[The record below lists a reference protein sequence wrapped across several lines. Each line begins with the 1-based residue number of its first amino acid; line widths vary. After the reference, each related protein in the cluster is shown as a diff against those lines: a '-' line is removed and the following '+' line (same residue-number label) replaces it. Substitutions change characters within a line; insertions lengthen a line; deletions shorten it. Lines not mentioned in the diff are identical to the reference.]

1 MNATWIFIVVFIVLL
16 LAKLPVPI
24 AVGVSCIVGLLNA
37 DISVQLLITSSVKTL
52 NSFTLLAVPFFIL
65 AGNIMTR
72 GSIAGKLLDICKAFL
87 GDRKEAI
94 GVATIVACAFFAAL
108 SGSSTATCA
117 ALGPLVIPMMQNEG
131 YKTRYAAAIV
141 AAGAMVGPI
150 IPPSIIMCV
159 YGVQTNTSI
168 SDLFTAG
175 IIPGLLLSGS
185 FVVAI
190 MITRKMDKNIDFEHV
205 NTAVSFSGK
214 LTMAQKLK
222 TLWVGKWALMM
233 PIIVLGGIYSGIV
246 TPSEAAVIACVYV
259 LFVSCF
265 IEREMN
271 FKDVLESFR
280 VTINTM
286 GGLMILLG
294 MATVFG
300 NVLTM
305 NRVPEMITEAIL
317 SMTSSPILIMLG
329 INLILLVAGCFMEAA
344 ACITIFTPMLLPLAI
359 ECGQTPLTFGILM
372 CVNLVIGTIT
382 PPFGLSL
389 YMTSSITKE
398 PVFGIAKKIIPF
410 IISSVIVLMLITYI
424 PQIITFLPTVLG
436 GN

>member
-1 MNATWIFIVVFIVLL
+1 MDGALFFIVVFIILL
-16 LAKLPVPI
+16 LVKLPVPI
-24 AVGVSCIVGLLNA
+24 AVGTACIVGLLNA
-37 DISVQLLITSSVKTL
+37 DISTQLMITSSLKTL

-65 AGNIMTR
+65 AGNFMTR
-72 GSIAGKLLDICKAFL
+72 GSIAAKLLAVAKAFL

-94 GVATIVACAFFAAL
+94 GIATIVACAFFAAL

-117 ALGPLVIPMMQNEG
+117 ALGPLVIPMMQSEG

-150 IPPSIIMCV
+150 IPPSVIMCV

-168 SDLFTAG
+168 SDLFIGG
-175 IIPGLLLSGS
+175 IIPGLLLSGG

-190 MITRKMDKNIDFEHV
+190 MITRKMDNNIDFNYV
-205 NTAVSFSGK
+205 NPQVTKRGK
-214 LTMAQKLK
+214 MTFMEKLLTI
-222 TLWVGKWALMM
+222 WDGKWALLM
-233 PIIVLGGIYSGIV
+233 PVIVLGGIYSGIV
-246 TPSEAAVIACVYV
+246 TPSEAAVVACVYV
-259 LFVSCF
+259 LIVSCI
-265 IEREMN
+265 IEREMGI
-271 FKDVLESFR
+271 KEVLDAFR

-294 MATVFG
+294 MATAFG

-305 NRVPEMITEAIL
+305 NHIPEMITEAVL
-317 SMTSSPILIMLG
+317 GMTSSPIIIMLA
-329 INLILLVAGCFMEAA
+329 INLILLLAGCFMEAG
-344 ACITIFTPMLLPLAI
+344 ACITIFTPMMLPLAQ
-359 ECGQTPLTFGILM
+359 ECGLSPLAFGIIM

-389 YMTSSITKE
+389 YMASSITKE

-410 IISSVIVLMLITYI
+410 IISAVIVLMLITYV

-436 GN
+436 

>member
-1 MNATWIFIVVFIVLL
+1 MDGALIFIVVFIVLL
-16 LAKLPVPI
+16 LAKIPVPI
-24 AVGVSCIVGLLNA
+24 AVGTSCIVGLLNA
-37 DISVQLLITSSVKTL
+37 DISAQLMITSSLKTL

-65 AGNIMTR
+65 AGNFMTR
-72 GSIAGKLLDICKAFL
+72 GSIAAKLLAVAKAFL

-94 GVATIVACAFFAAL
+94 GIATIVACAFFAAL

-117 ALGPLVIPMMQNEG
+117 ALGPLVIPMMQSEG

-150 IPPSIIMCV
+150 IPPSVIMCV

-168 SDLFTAG
+168 SDLFIGG
-175 IIPGLLLSGS
+175 IIPGLLLSAS

-190 MITRKMDKNIDFEHV
+190 MITRKMDKNIDFDYV
-205 NTAVSFSGK
+205 NPQIEKRGK
-214 LTMAQKLK
+214 MTLWQKLY
-222 TLWVGKWALMM
+222 TIWDGKWALLM
-233 PIIVLGGIYSGIV
+233 PVIVLGGIYSGIV
-246 TPSEAAVIACVYV
+246 TPSEAAVVACVYV
-259 LFVSCF
+259 LIVSCF
-265 IEREMN
+265 IEREMGI
-271 FKDVLESFR
+271 KEVLDAFR

-305 NRVPEMITEAIL
+305 NHIPELITETVL
-317 SMTSSPILIMLG
+317 GMTNSPIVIMLA
-329 INLILLVAGCFMEAA
+329 INLILLLAGCFMEAG
-344 ACITIFTPMLLPLAI
+344 ACITIFTPMMLPLAQ
-359 ECGQTPLTFGILM
+359 ECGITPLMFGIIM

-389 YMTSSITKE
+389 YMTSSITGE

-410 IISSVIVLMLITYI
+410 IISAVVVLMLITYI
-424 PQIITFLPTVLG
+424 PGIITFLPTLLG
-436 GN
+436 

>member
-1 MNATWIFIVVFIVLL
+1 MNATWIFIIVFVVLL

-37 DISVQLLITSSVKTL
+37 DISAQLLITSSVKTL

-72 GSIAGKLLDICKAFL
+72 GSIAAKLLYIAKAFL

-94 GVATIVACAFFAAL
+94 GIATIVACAFFAAL

-117 ALGPLVIPMMQNEG
+117 ALGPLVIPMMRSEG

-159 YGVQTNTSI
+159 YGVNTNTSI

-185 FVVAI
+185 FVVAL
-190 MITRKMDKNIDFEHV
+190 MITKKMDNNIDFAHV
-205 NTAVSFSGK
+205 NTEVSFTHK
-214 LTMAQKLK
+214 LSLKEKLL
-222 TLWVGKWALMM
+222 TLWDGKWALLM

-246 TPSEAAVIACVYV
+246 TPAESAVIACVYV
-259 LFVSCF
+259 LIVSCF
-265 IEREMN
+265 IEREMRI
-271 FKDVLESFR
+271 KDVLESFR

-294 MATVFG
+294 MSTVFG

-317 SMTSSPILIMLG
+317 GLTHNPILIMLG
-329 INLILLVAGCFMEAA
+329 INVILLIAGCFMEAA

-398 PVFGIAKKIIPF
+398 PVFGIAKKVIPF
-410 IISSVIVLMLITYI
+410 IISSVVVLMLITYV

-436 GN
+436 

>member
-1 MNATWIFIVVFIVLL
+1 MNATWIFIIVFVVLL

-37 DISVQLLITSSVKTL
+37 DISAQLLITSSVKTL

-72 GSIAGKLLDICKAFL
+72 GSIAAKLLYIAKAFL

-94 GVATIVACAFFAAL
+94 GIATIVACAFFAAL

-117 ALGPLVIPMMQNEG
+117 ALGPLVIPMMKSEG

-159 YGVQTNTSI
+159 YGVNTNTSI

-185 FVVAI
+185 FVVAL
-190 MITRKMDKNIDFEHV
+190 MITKKMDNNIDFAHV
-205 NTAVSFSGK
+205 NTEVSFTHK
-214 LTMAQKLK
+214 LSLKEKLL
-222 TLWVGKWALMM
+222 TLWDGKWALLM

-246 TPSEAAVIACVYV
+246 TPAESAVIACVYV
-259 LFVSCF
+259 LIVSCF
-265 IEREMN
+265 IEREMRI
-271 FKDVLESFR
+271 KDVLESFR

-294 MATVFG
+294 MSTVFG

-317 SMTSSPILIMLG
+317 GLTHNPILIMLG
-329 INLILLVAGCFMEAA
+329 INVILLIAGCFMEAA

-398 PVFGIAKKIIPF
+398 PVFGIAKKVIPF
-410 IISSVIVLMLITYI
+410 IISSVVVLMLITYV

-436 GN
+436 

>member
-1 MNATWIFIVVFIVLL
+1 MDGTLFFVVVFIVLL

-24 AVGVSCIVGLLNA
+24 AVGTACIVGLLNA
-37 DISVQLLITSSVKTL
+37 DISTQLMITSSLKTL

-65 AGNIMTR
+65 AGNFMTR
-72 GSIAGKLLDICKAFL
+72 GSIAAKLLAVAKAFL

-94 GVATIVACAFFAAL
+94 GIATIVACAFFAAL

-117 ALGPLVIPMMQNEG
+117 ALGPLVIPMMQSEG

-150 IPPSIIMCV
+150 IPPSVIMCV

-168 SDLFTAG
+168 SDLFIGG

-190 MITRKMDKNIDFEHV
+190 MITRKMDKNIDFDYV
-205 NTAVSFSGK
+205 NPQLGK
-214 LTMAQKLK
+214 RGKMTLKEKLY
-222 TLWVGKWALMM
+222 TIWDGKWSLLM
-233 PIIVLGGIYSGIV
+233 PVIVLGGIYSGIV

-259 LFVSCF
+259 LIVSCV
-265 IEREMN
+265 IEREMG
-271 FKDVLESFR
+271 FKDVMDAFR
-280 VTINTM
+280 ATINTM

-305 NRVPEMITEAIL
+305 NHIPELITETVL
-317 SMTSSPILIMLG
+317 GMTESPIVIMLA
-329 INLILLVAGCFMEAA
+329 INLILLFAGCFMEAG
-344 ACITIFTPMLLPLAI
+344 ACITIFTPMMLPLAQ
-359 ECGQTPLTFGILM
+359 ECGITPLMFGIIM

-389 YMTSSITKE
+389 YMTSSITGE
-398 PVFGIAKKIIPF
+398 PVFGIAKKIIQF
-410 IISSVIVLMLITYI
+410 IISAVVVLMLITYI
-424 PQIITFLPTVLG
+424 PGIITFLPTLLG
-436 GN
+436 